1 MKPLVTEI
9 NAKLR
14 NIIVLDS
21 DKMAVYKKVRFWDF
35 LVIFIS
41 CAFVFASRIK
51 S

>member
-21 DKMAVYKKVRFWDF
+21 DKMAIYKKVRFCF
-35 LVIFIS
+35 Y
-41 CAFVFASRIK
+41 
-51 S
+51 

>member
-21 DKMAVYKKVRFWDF
+21 DKMAVYKKVRFW
-35 LVIFIS
+35 
-41 CAFVFASRIK
+41 VF
-51 S
+51 